1 MTPLLLFLLLS
12 AAIYL
17 GTVTAAFSALM
28 RLSLRI
34 MAERS
39 ERGDAL
45 GPYLEDPRRLFVPA
59 RLLLSAILIL
69 AAALIGFE
77 VQKTGIDTK
86 IAEIRSLLDS
96 GGTAPT
102 APPDSGKSSASAK
115 PRSKVPARRSIGSK

>member
-39 ERGDAL
+39 ERGERGDAL
-45 GPYLEDPRRLFVPA
+45 GPYLDDPRRLFVPA
-59 RLLLSAILIL
+59 RLLLSASRMVRWMDAFWRVVWGEIYVTMSRSPCIFRIFSPNL
-69 AAALIGFE
+69 AEL
-77 VQKTGIDTK
+77 QD
-86 IAEIRSLLDS
+86 LM
-96 GGTAPT
+96 
-102 APPDSGKSSASAK
+102 
-115 PRSKVPARRSIGSK
+115 PRIPHST

>member
-59 RLLLSAILIL
+59 RSCC
-69 AAALIGFE
+69 
-77 VQKTGIDTK
+77 
-86 IAEIRSLLDS
+86 
-96 GGTAPT
+96 
-102 APPDSGKSSASAK
+102 
-115 PRSKVPARRSIGSK
+115 RRSSSSPRRS